1 MADDEGAAFWERVYG
16 QPIHTY
22 SAYYPSP
29 TSTAEDPDNPKLE
42 KMTEEEYVRY
52 VRSKMYEKS
61 HGYVFEERVK
71 REEARRKAAARK
83 KQEKV
88 RRRWDEDVEEAL
100 RRGEERRRKG
110 KWEGVWE
117 GYLGAWNGAGAGE
130 VVEGEGKGGYGERI
144 RWPVRSGQRRD
155 VGREEIKK
163 FFECAPQSGAGGNVD
178 LLEVL
183 KKERVRWHP
192 DKVQQRAG
200 EGGLDVE
207 TTKLVTAVF
216 QIIDRL
222 WSEKKADG

>member
-1 MADDEGAAFWERVYG
+1 MGWRCGGGV
-16 QPIHTY
+16 
-22 SAYYPSP
+22 
-29 TSTAEDPDNPKLE
+29 
-42 KMTEEEYVRY
+42 
-52 VRSKMYEKS
+52 
-61 HGYVFEERVK
+61 
-71 REEARRKAAARK
+71 EA
-83 KQEKV
+83 
-88 RRRWDEDVEEAL
+88 
-100 RRGEERRRKG
+100 GEERRRKG

-117 GYLGAWNGAGAGE
+117 GYLGAWNGGAG
-130 VVEGEGKGGYGERI
+130 GEKRENGGYAEGI

-163 FFECAPQSGAGGNVD
+163 FFECAPQSVGGGGGNVD
-178 LLEVL
+178 LVEVL

-222 WSEKKADG
+222 WSDKKGGG

>member
-1 MADDEGAAFWERVYG
+1 M
-16 QPIHTY
+16 
-22 SAYYPSP
+22 
-29 TSTAEDPDNPKLE
+29 
-42 KMTEEEYVRY
+42 RY

-61 HGYVFEERVK
+61 HAYIFEERAK
-71 REEARRKAAARK
+71 REEARKKAAARE
-83 KQEKV
+83 KQEKG
-88 RRRWDEDVEEAL
+88 RKRWDEDVEEAL
-100 RRGEERRRKG
+100 RRGEERRRRKG

-117 GYLGAWNGAGAGE
+117 GYLGAWNAAAGAGE
-130 VVEGEGKGGYGERI
+130 GGQGVYAERI

-155 VGREEIKK
+155 VGREEIRK
-163 FFECAPQSGAGGNVD
+163 FFEQAPQGGGGGNVD

-222 WSEKKADG
+222 WSEKKGGS